1 MFIVCLLIQVSDY
14 ARDLEEMQMISKEDY
29 LVSLRRYTCAFL
41 KSAML
46 LYSYKALTT
55 CSMHCRKSS
64 TFSRGLSK
72 YRGLPR
78 YVLVMENS
86 SPTIG
91 KICYAKP

>member
-46 LYSYKALTT
+46 LYSYKALH
-55 CSMHCRKSS
+55 MFHALQKEQHFLKRFIKI
-64 TFSRGLSK
+64 SRASK
-72 YRGLPR
+72 VCASDGEFKPY
-78 YVLVMENS
+78 YW
-86 SPTIG
+86 
-91 KICYAKP
+91 KILLC